1 MEDKIL
7 SEIRKIVPENITGLL
22 PADELDPAG
31 LFLLQHTQ
39 DTVTEDNYTEALKAV
54 EGVLEITWEELN
66 TGHWSKVP
74 LAPRQLYTAAAI
86 IKIDILLRSYQQGCG
101 DKTELLQSAMKTADL
116 GILLGAPLSSGDCSM
131 TRVAGL
137 LSHALSMLSSVSE
150 QQQAV
155 SEPSSNTEH
164 SSVMVHNIPGIKGQ
178 MLNTLEKPSLEG
190 FRAAHF
196 GPRVPAKLTG
206 CISHWPALHLWRD
219 INYLKKVAGART
231 VPIELGV
238 HYVHPTWSQKLMTVA
253 EFIEAHIVPQT
264 GEATPI
270 GYLAQHP
277 LFEQVPELMSDIFE
291 PEYCCLSDDL
301 GEGAVTEET
310 DINAWFGPKGTVSP
324 LHYDPKHNLLAQ
336 VVGEKRILLYHPD
349 QSENLYPYEGSFLN
363 NTAQVD
369 PEEPDYKTFPNYKNI
384 IAWECHLK
392 QGEMLYIP
400 PKWWHHVRSLS
411 TSFSVSFWW
420 T

>member
-137 LSHALSMLSSVSE
+137 LSHALSMLSS
-150 QQQAV
+150 
-155 SEPSSNTEH
+155 
-164 SSVMVHNIPGIKGQ
+164 
-178 MLNTLEKPSLEG
+178 
-190 FRAAHF
+190 
-196 GPRVPAKLTG
+196 G